1 MPKPGPR
8 PAPPVPRPAPPKP
21 RTYRPVPPPTTIGI
35 TELFPSPPPAVAVFP
50 PAVFNLPP
58 RPAPTNQAPTNR
70 AYTNQA
76 PTNQTGQFFAASPPI
91 GTDAWG
97 AAVQPGERPS
107 SGSRTLRRRVA
118 AAVAGGAA
126 LALVG
131 STAYAAAHKTVTL
144 DVDGRITTVATYAG
158 SVERLLAEEGVR
170 LGVADVMTPASSAAL
185 RDGGLVVVRYA
196 RELMVEIDGER
207 SAVRLA
213 ALDADEALARLG
225 HLADADAMVRLL
237 PNRDGQRAVL
247 PLRLDAEGPVALVV
261 DGTTRTVPDGGAL
274 LDAFLADAGVT
285 LDDDD
290 RVSVIRE
297 PAARPGAPTVRVVVQ
312 RVVTADVATVT
323 AIPFETITQEDP
335 GRYADLPPAEVQAGV
350 AGEHTRVDA
359 VTTVDGV
366 EQWRALVS
374 DGVTRQPVPQILA
387 QGTQVRPAPRAAAAR
402 ASAPQAPAPAS
413 QPAPQ
418 PAAEPQLVP
427 APEPVW
433 SDPGWDGWDGW
444 GDWDGW
450 DGWDGWDRDWGD
462 GSGPDGDYHDGDR
475 YDGGHDGGYD
485 GDHDHGGK
493 DGRDGYGGWDGSSSA
508 DCSGCAEP
516 GLG

>member
-1 MPKPGPR
+1 M
-8 PAPPVPRPAPPKP
+8 
-21 RTYRPVPPPTTIGI
+21 
-35 TELFPSPPPAVAVFP
+35 
-50 PAVFNLPP
+50 
-58 RPAPTNQAPTNR
+58 
-70 AYTNQA
+70 
-76 PTNQTGQFFAASPPI
+76 
-91 GTDAWG
+91 
-97 AAVQPGERPS
+97 
-107 SGSRTLRRRVA
+107 
-118 AAVAGGAA
+118 
-126 LALVG
+126 
-131 STAYAAAHKTVTL
+131 
-144 DVDGRITTVATYAG
+144 
-158 SVERLLAEEGVR
+158 ERLLAEEGVR
-170 LGVADVMTPASSAAL
+170 LGAADVMTPASSAAL

-196 RELMVEIDGER
+196 HELMVEIDGER

-225 HLADADAMVRLL
+225 HLADADALVRLL

-247 PLRLDAEGPVALVV
+247 PLRLDAAGPVALVV

-350 AGEHTRVDA
+350 VGEHTRVDA

-387 QGTQVRPAPRAAAAR
+387 QGTQVRPVPRTAAER
-402 ASAPQAPAPAS
+402 ASATLAAATAS
-413 QPAPQ
+413 Q
-418 PAAEPQLVP
+418 PAAEPQPAP
-427 APEPVW
+427 APEPIW
-433 SDPGWDGWDGW
+433 SDPGWDDWD
-444 GDWDGW
+444 DWDGW
-450 DGWDGWDRDWGD
+450 YDWDRDWGD
-462 GSGPDGDYHDGDR
+462 GSGWDGDHHDGDR
-475 YDGGHDGGYD
+475 YDGYDGGYD
-485 GDHDHGGK
+485 GQYDGQY
-493 DGRDGYGGWDGSSSA
+493 DGRDGYGGWDGSSSP

>member
-1 MPKPGPR
+1 M
-8 PAPPVPRPAPPKP
+8 
-21 RTYRPVPPPTTIGI
+21 
-35 TELFPSPPPAVAVFP
+35 FP
-50 PAVFNLPP
+50 PAVFTLPP
-58 RPAPTNQAPTNR
+58 RPTPTNQAPTNQAPTN
-70 AYTNQA
+70 QA
-76 PTNQTGQFFAASPPI
+76 PASQAPASQAPASQAGQPFAAAPPT
-91 GTDAWG
+91 GTDARG
-97 AAVQPGERPS
+97 AVGQPGERPS

-144 DVDGRITTVATYAG
+144 DVDGRVTTVATYAG

-170 LGVADVMTPASSAAL
+170 LGAADVMTPASSAAL

-196 RELMVEIDGER
+196 HELMVEIDGER

-225 HLADADAMVRLL
+225 HLADADALVRLL

-247 PLRLDAEGPVALVV
+247 PLRLDAAGPVALVV

-350 AGEHTRVDA
+350 VGEHTRVDA

-387 QGTQVRPAPRAAAAR
+387 QGTQVRPVPRTAAER
-402 ASAPQAPAPAS
+402 ASATLAAATAS
-413 QPAPQ
+413 Q
-418 PAAEPQLVP
+418 PAAEPQPAP
-427 APEPVW
+427 APEPIW
-433 SDPGWDGWDGW
+433 SDPGWDDWD
-444 GDWDGW
+444 DWDGW
-450 DGWDGWDRDWGD
+450 YDWDRDWGD
-462 GSGPDGDYHDGDR
+462 GSGWDGDHHDGDR
-475 YDGGHDGGYD
+475 YDGYDGGYD
-485 GDHDHGGK
+485 GQYDGQY
-493 DGRDGYGGWDGSSSA
+493 DGRDGYGGWDGSSSP